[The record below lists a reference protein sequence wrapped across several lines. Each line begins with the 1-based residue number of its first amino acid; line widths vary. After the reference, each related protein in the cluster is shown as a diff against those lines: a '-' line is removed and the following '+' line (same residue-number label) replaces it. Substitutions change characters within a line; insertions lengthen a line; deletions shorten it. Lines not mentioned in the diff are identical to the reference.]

1 MNHGHH
7 EERGIHSPQGPS
19 APSVDAD
26 PQTLHEDFAGM
37 HSTFESLQTSA
48 PEPSM
53 QSRLAKVRS
62 ARNPLLEAAQPLL
75 QALADMPGAL
85 DPEQVDIF
93 HGLLTREV
101 TCFQSLCDSAQIRHE
116 HTVAASYALC
126 TAIDEAAH
134 STRWGGAAERDNEG
148 AGVWAGRQ
156 LAVAFHDDARG
167 GDKVFLL
174 IGRLVAGPDEH
185 IDLLE
190 LLYFVLGLG
199 FEGRYATARNG
210 RRQIE
215 TIRHRL
221 FTLLSSARAEV
232 ANELSPHWRG
242 VAAGRIKRLRSVPP
256 WLTALVAALALV
268 ALFGVYKFKLLQMQA
283 DVVQRIAAIGSVR
296 PALSAAPPTRAL
308 RLKELLSA
316 EIGRGTVSVQE
327 DASQS
332 AVTFR
337 GDEMFVAGQ
346 SSLNA
351 NVLPVLAK
359 VAAEIGQVSG
369 TVRVVGHSDNRP
381 IRTRAV
387 PGNQVLSERRANA
400 VAAVLEAEGIDHA
413 RLKVEGRA
421 DIEPVADNATPSGR
435 ARNRRVEIVVS
446 RAVDPV
452 PIAPI
457 APIPSSAV
465 AAPVRPAH

>member
-7 EERGIHSPQGPS
+7 EE
-19 APSVDAD
+19 AAD
-26 PQTLHEDFAGM
+26 PETSGQDFEGV
-37 HSTFESLQTSA
+37 HPISKPLQALA

-75 QALADMPGAL
+75 QALADMPAAL
-85 DPEQVDIF
+85 DSEQVDIF

-101 TCFQSLCDSAQIRHE
+101 ICFQSLCDSAQIRHE
-116 HTVAASYALC
+116 HTVGASYALC

-134 STRWGGAAERDNEG
+134 STRWGGAAERDSDG

-199 FEGRYATARNG
+199 FEGRYATAGNG

-221 FTLLSSARAEV
+221 FALLSASRAEV
-232 ANELSPHWRG
+232 PNELSPHWRG
-242 VAAGRIKRLRSVPP
+242 VAAGRSKRLRSVPP
-256 WLTALVAALALV
+256 WLTALVAALALT

-283 DVVQRIAAIGSVR
+283 DVVQRVAAIGAVR
-296 PALSAAPPTRAL
+296 PTVSVAPPTRAL

-332 AVTFR
+332 AVTFK

-346 SSLNA
+346 SSLSA
-351 NVLPVLAK
+351 RVLPVLAK

-381 IRTRAV
+381 IRTRTV
-387 PGNQVLSERRANA
+387 SGNQVLSERRAAA
-400 VAAVLEAEGIDHA
+400 VAAVLEAEGVDHA

-421 DIEPVADNATPSGR
+421 DIEPVADNATPAGR

-446 RAVDPV
+446 RAV
-452 PIAPI
+452 IRAPI
-457 APIPSSAV
+457 EPSTASTAAV
-465 AAPVRPAH
+465 PARPTH

>member
-1 MNHGHH
+1 MNDRNHDEADGHL
-7 EERGIHSPQGPS
+7 SQ
-19 APSVDAD
+19 
-26 PQTLHEDFAGM
+26 
-37 HSTFESLQTSA
+37 STFAPHANAEPEMFEEDAAGLHPTFNPLKTSA

-75 QALADMPGAL
+75 HALADMPGAL

-93 HGLLTREV
+93 HALLTREV
-101 TCFQSLCDSAQIRHE
+101 TCFQSLCDSAQVRHE
-116 HTVAASYALC
+116 HTVGASYALC

-134 STRWGGAAERDNEG
+134 STRWGGAAERENGD

-185 IDLLE
+185 LDLLE

-199 FEGRYATARNG
+199 FEGRYATAGNG

-221 FTLLSSARAEV
+221 FSLLSASRAEV

-242 VAAGRIKRLRSVPP
+242 VAAGRLKRLRSVPP

-268 ALFGVYKFKLLQMQA
+268 VLFGVYKFKLLQMQA
-283 DVVQRIAAIGSVR
+283 DVVQRITAIGTVR
-296 PALSAAPPTRAL
+296 PPVSVAPPTRAL

-346 SSLNA
+346 SSLNVR
-351 NVLPVLAK
+351 VLPVLAK

-369 TVRVVGHSDNRP
+369 IVGVVGHTDNRP
-381 IRTRAV
+381 IRTQAV
-387 PGNQVLSERRANA
+387 PGNQVLSERRAAA
-400 VAAVLEAEGIDHA
+400 VAAVLEAEGIDRS

-421 DIEPVADNATPSGR
+421 DMAPVADNATPSGR

-446 RAVDPV
+446 RAVIPV
-452 PIAPI
+452 LIEPPAT
-457 APIPSSAV
+457 SAV
-465 AAPVRPAH
+465 AVPASPTH